1 MNGTIYRKDQPTTL
15 QELLAQ
21 AGLQDNGSAVVPPQA
36 QQAPQDGSATADSRL
51 LALLT
56 QPESQGPAP
65 EVDKL
70 STWDKIRMTIGDS
83 LGSAF
88 QAYGAVLGGGS
99 PPPLSNNYGKFLA
112 RQDQQKA
119 DLADWQKRLAES
131 QREGKLRGAQ
141 YIMGKQAKDQARA
154 DEAAALKE
162 SRAYQQQVV
171 KDATKQRAEEQAV
184 ENAAN
189 LAKFNDN
196 KTWDLEMEKV
206 RYGHEQAVAGIRAKV
221 SEGDKSAAEDK
232 KALGGIY
239 ETIGMLA
246 GTAKQ
251 NLADGKTTPEELTT
265 LVRREI
271 DKSMVSPEARKAAEL
286 YANMELGP
294 IFRELEMEKQNQ
306 DLAAGSPQVQGQ
318 GILQRLGSVRTPQ
331 RY

>member
-1 MNGTIYRKDQPTTL
+1 MSGSLYRPNQPTTL
-15 QELLAQ
+15 QELFAQ
-21 AGLQDNGSAVVPPQA
+21 AGLQGDNPGAVAPPQA
-36 QQAPQDGSATADSRL
+36 PLAQSAGQVDSRL
-51 LALLT
+51 LELLMKP
-56 QPESQGPAP
+56 QDQGPAP
-65 EVDKL
+65 QVEQL
-70 STWDKIRMTIGDS
+70 STWDKVRATLADS

-99 PPPLSNNYGKFLA
+99 PPPLSNNYGRFIA

-119 DLADWQKRLAES
+119 DLAEWQKKLGES
-131 QREGKLRGAQ
+131 QREAKLLGAK
-141 YIMGKQAKDQARA
+141 YIMGERDKAQSRA

-162 SRAYQQQVV
+162 SRAYQKTVV
-171 KDATKQRAEEQAV
+171 ADATAQRAQEK
-184 ENAAN
+184 AAEDAAS
-189 LAKFNDN
+189 LAKFNEN
-196 KTWDLEMEKV
+196 KEWDLQMEKV

-251 NLADGKTTPEELTT
+251 NLAAGKTTPEELTT

-294 IFRELEMEKQNQ
+294 IFRDLDIEKQNQ
-306 DLAAGSPQVQGQ
+306 SLAAGSPQVQGQ
-318 GILQRLGSVRTPQ
+318 GILRRLGSVPTPQ